1 MGADLPGICFARA
14 GSLVSLAGISV
25 VSWGRWL
32 SWGGGFGI
40 LCGGREWPCFVV
52 SDLNSSGKWRD
63 PGFDIKGGS
72 KSMCRYEW
80 FYESLSATG
89 GFGLLFLVW
98 I

>member
-1 MGADLPGICFARA
+1 M
-14 GSLVSLAGISV
+14 
-25 VSWGRWL
+25 
-32 SWGGGFGI
+32 
-40 LCGGREWPCFVV
+40 